1 VNLSVAP
8 GGADRSA
15 VPLEA
20 QEDTKRAA
28 RGRDRRDRENA
39 EYAIDMRK
47 VGSVLIKLALQLMND
62 AREFG
67 TFRDQVGDDIIF
79 NPDRTAAIG

>member
-1 VNLSVAP
+1 
-8 GGADRSA
+8 
-15 VPLEA
+15 
-20 QEDTKRAA
+20 
-28 RGRDRRDRENA
+28 
-39 EYAIDMRK
+39 
-47 VGSVLIKLALQLMND
+47 LIKLALQLMND